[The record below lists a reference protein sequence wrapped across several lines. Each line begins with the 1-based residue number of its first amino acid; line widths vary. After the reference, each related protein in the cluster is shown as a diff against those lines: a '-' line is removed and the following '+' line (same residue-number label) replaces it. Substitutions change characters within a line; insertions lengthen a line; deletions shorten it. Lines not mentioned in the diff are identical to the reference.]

1 MIYNQIKKNMINYKK
16 NNNNQISIK
25 KKINKYNKN

>member
-25 KKINKYNKN
+25 KKINKYNKD